1 MIKINI
7 DHRLRSSR
15 HSTLRLIALMFLLWA
30 CLAGVSAQKK
40 HNHGFDPKRF
50 DAEMEQFIT
59 TEACLTPSQ
68 AAKFFPVY
76 RKMMKKMRL
85 IFDESRRM
93 RMIDLTDNEA
103 CAKAINRQDELDIEL
118 KQLQQEYH
126 VRFMSILP
134 AGKVMQI
141 LKAEEKFHRQAF
153 KKMK

>member
-1 MIKINI
+1 MNTAPNK
-7 DHRLRSSR
+7 
-15 HSTLRLIALMFLLWA
+15 LRLLAVLLMLWT
-30 CLAGVSAQKK
+30 CIIGVGAQKK
-40 HNHGFDPKRF
+40 HNPAFDPKRF

-59 TEACLTPSQ
+59 TEACLSPGE

-93 RMIDLTDNEA
+93 RHIDLSDNEA

-126 VRFMSILP
+126 VKFMSILP
-134 AGKVMQI
+134 AGKVMRI

-153 KKMK
+153 KRMK